1 MSQPLPYELWFY
13 NGFSKPER
21 FDSDTDT
28 INSHS
33 VLFGE
38 GNDSTDEVLET
49 IDHLL
54 SLGNASKE
62 DWEMQLSQFN
72 LIPSPTRADLEAINA
87 SLGLPPGAYLE
98 DWA

>member
-21 FDSDTDT
+21 FDVDTDT
-28 INSHS
+28 VERHTL
-33 VLFGE
+33 LFGE
-38 GNDSTDEVLET
+38 GSDSTDEVLET

-54 SLGNASKE
+54 SIDGSKE
-62 DWEMQLSQFN
+62 DWEMQLSQFS
-72 LIPSPTRADLEAINA
+72 LIPSPTRADLEAINVRLML
-87 SLGLPPGAYLE
+87 SPGAYLE